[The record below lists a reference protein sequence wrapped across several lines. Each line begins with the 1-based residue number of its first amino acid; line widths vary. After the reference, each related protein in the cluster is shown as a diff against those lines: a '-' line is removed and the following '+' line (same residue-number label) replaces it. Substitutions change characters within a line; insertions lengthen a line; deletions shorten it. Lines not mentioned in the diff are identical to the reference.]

1 MMREEFSVD
10 SEGWLSECSVQELA
24 TWYHSHV
31 GRVSELT
38 FEAHLMVMRVAA
50 SLTPGSPLDPSA
62 GLSRARYNI
71 LRLLY
76 QAKNR
81 RLLMGDFAEWMNV
94 SPTNITKLID
104 TLVADDLVQRVTHE
118 IDKRKTWA
126 ELTDAGAEMV
136 ERAIPDVGAHVESL
150 WDGLDDEEKKVLVH
164 LLAKMHMNLLQAGSN
179 RPAEAIRA
187 LMAV

>member
-1 MMREEFSVD
+1 MHQEFSVD

-24 TWYHSHV
+24 NWYHSHV

-50 SLTPGSPLDPSA
+50 SLTPGSPLDPSV

-104 TLVADDLVQRVTHE
+104 TLVADGLVQRVTHE

-150 WDGLDDEEKKVLVH
+150 WDGLEDEEKKVLVH
-164 LLAKMHMNLLQAGSN
+164 LLAKMHMNLLQADRD

-187 LMAV
+187 LMAG

>member
-10 SEGWLSECSVQELA
+10 SEGWLSENSVQDLA
-24 TWYHSHV
+24 AWYHEHV
-31 GRVSELT
+31 DDVTELT
-38 FEAHLMVMRVAA
+38 FEAHLMVMRVSA
-50 SLTPGSPLDPSA
+50 SLMPGSPLDPSA

-76 QAKNR
+76 QAEHR

-104 TLVADDLVQRVTHE
+104 TLVADGLVQRVTHE

-126 ELTDAGAEMV
+126 ELTDAGAEMI
-136 ERAIPDVGAHVESL
+136 ERAVPDVGAHVESL
-150 WDGLDDEEKKVLVH
+150 WQGLDDEEKKVLVH
-164 LLAKMHMNLLQAGSN
+164 LLAKMHMKLLQADKL

-187 LMAV
+187 LMAG